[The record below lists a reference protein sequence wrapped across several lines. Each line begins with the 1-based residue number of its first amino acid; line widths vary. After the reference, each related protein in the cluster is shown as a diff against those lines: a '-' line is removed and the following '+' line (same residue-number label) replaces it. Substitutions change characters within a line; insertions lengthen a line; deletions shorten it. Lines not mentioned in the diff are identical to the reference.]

1 MQQLRAVVAVAEEG
15 RFTRAAGRLHLA
27 QPSVS
32 AQVRSLERELGT
44 ELFVRDRRGAVLTA
58 AGERFL
64 PWARQALADCEAGRA
79 AVRELLG
86 LRAGRLALGSTPSL
100 TRVLLPPAL
109 AAFHARY
116 PGVEVVLHQ
125 AGSANLVADLENG
138 LLDLALIILPVTR
151 PTIATQALVEEEL
164 VLAVGLDHPLS
175 RLRTVRL
182 EQLAGTPLV
191 MFREGYDLR
200 RTTLAACREAGF
212 APVLAV
218 EGGEMDSVLALT
230 AEGLGAAVVPS
241 SVIEPGGPLRG
252 IRFTG
257 TRLRRTIG
265 LATRTDRPLPLAAQ
279 AFRTDLDHL
288 LSTRGWPGRPRTGL
302 RVLPPRGG
310 AGFAGPA
317 GGDPPSETPRPARRG
332 AGDHDGRAGSGR
344 RWGEDIP
351 S

>member
-15 RFTRAAGRLHLA
+15 RFTAAADRLHLA

-32 AQVRSLERELGT
+32 AQVRALEHELGT
-44 ELFVRDRRGAVLTA
+44 ELFVRERRGAGLTA

-109 AAFHARY
+109 AGFHARY

-125 AGSANLVADLENG
+125 AGSPDLVAELEAG
-138 LLDLALIILPVTR
+138 VLDLALIILPVSR
-151 PTIATQALVEEEL
+151 PAIATQALVEEEL
-164 VLAVGLDHPLS
+164 VLAVGPGHPLAGAT
-175 RLRTVRL
+175 RVRI
-182 EQLAGTPLV
+182 EDLAGVPLV

-212 APVLAV
+212 TPVLAV

-241 SVIEPGGPLRG
+241 SVLEPGGALRG

-257 TRLRRTIG
+257 SRLRRTIG
-265 LATRTDRPLPLAAQ
+265 VAARTDRPLSRAAE
-279 AFRTDLDHL
+279 AFRTDLEEL
-288 LSTRGWPGRPRTGL
+288 LRERGWPGRPRTGL
-302 RVLPPRGG
+302 RVLPAGGGWG
-310 AGFAGPA
+310 AGPVGK
-317 GGDPPSETPRPARRG
+317 GG
-332 AGDHDGRAGSGR
+332 
-344 RWGEDIP
+344 
-351 S
+351 